1 MQSSSSRSKR
11 LTGKTKSPLFQFWTT
26 LRFRMFLRAAADVA
40 GTDMSTFVREAVW
53 SRCVQTLDEKT
64 QTRIERA
71 VKQEEE
77 KRCR

>member
-1 MQSSSSRSKR
+1 MQSNSSRSKR

-26 LRFRMFLRAAADVA
+26 LRFRMFLRAAADKV

-53 SRCVQTLDEKT
+53 ARCVQVLDEKT
-64 QTRIERA
+64 QARIERA

-77 KRCR
+77 KRC

>member
-1 MQSSSSRSKR
+1 MPANSHRSKR

-26 LRFRMFLRAAADVA
+26 LRLRMFLRAAADQA

-53 SRCVQTLDEKT
+53 SRCLETLDDKT
-64 QTRIERA
+64 QARIERA

-77 KRCR
+77 KRC